1 MDYWCSLWFWEY
13 NDAYSLP
20 TRSEYWDEVEQLLDV
35 SDDKLDKNT
44 LRLTSATNE

>member
-1 MDYWCSLWFWEY
+1 MMPTVCL
-13 NDAYSLP
+13 

-44 LRLTSATNE
+44 Q